1 MGAGGS
7 DHEAVVARNPSC
19 RGAQLAQ
26 SRDRLV
32 DVGADTRR
40 QLDDV
45 GVQLGLQ
52 RPWQIERLGAPHEH
66 VNGRRR
72 LECLGV
78 EDHHLFLDTE

>member
-7 DHEAVVARNPSC
+7 DHEAVVARDPSC

-32 DVGADTRR
+32 DVGADIRR
-40 QLDDV
+40 QLDDG

-52 RPWQIERLGAPHEH
+52 RSRQIQPLGAPHEH
-66 VNGRRR
+66 VDGGRR
-72 LECLGV
+72 LECLGI